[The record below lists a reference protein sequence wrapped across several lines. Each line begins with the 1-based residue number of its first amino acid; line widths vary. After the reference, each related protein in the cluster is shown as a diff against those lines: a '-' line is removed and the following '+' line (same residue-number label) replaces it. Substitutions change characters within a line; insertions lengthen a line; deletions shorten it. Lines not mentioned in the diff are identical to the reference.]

1 MMTKPKNQSGL
12 VNTFLDGATSGAIG
26 HLLIQ
31 EDTLYNTDGSEFLPI
46 VRRAGPAGNSRI
58 FIINSENYVK
68 YHETYR
74 QHKKLVH
81 EAIQERN
88 NEQEDPMSK
97 IVVTYL
103 DMEIYGKSFDQHP
116 LVETA
121 AIGTIRDYQETADAH
136 ESKIKSIEAH
146 THERA
151 SYEQEFADEELIEA
165 SRQIIFNC
173 KKVANAIQADV
184 DEAQFNK
191 QIANIEELVR
201 APQIM
206 EQAIKDGGIDP
217 DVLRRMLR
225 TRNEVQGMIDQ
236 VEKHISIIM
245 EIPGASGATKAP
257 APSDN

>member
-1 MMTKPKNQSGL
+1 MPKPKNQSAL
-12 VNTFLDGATSGAIG
+12 VNTFLSGATSGAIG

-31 EDTLYNTDGSEFLPI
+31 EDTLYNTEGSEFLPI
-46 VRRAGPAGNSRI
+46 VRRAGPEGNSRI
-58 FIINSENYVK
+58 FIINAESYVK

-81 EAIQERN
+81 EAIQERD
-88 NEQEDPMSK
+88 NEQEDPMAK
-97 IVVTYL
+97 TVVTYI
-103 DMEIYGKSFDQHP
+103 DMEIYGKSFDRHP
-116 LVETA
+116 LNEKSTLD
-121 AIGTIRDYQETADAH
+121 TIRYHRETADAH
-136 ESKIKSIEAH
+136 TSKITSIEQH

-151 SYEQEFADEELIEA
+151 SYEQDFADEELIEA

-173 KKVANAIQADV
+173 KKIANALQADL
-184 DEAQFNK
+184 DEAQFQK

-217 DVLRRMLR
+217 DVLRRMLK
-225 TRNEVQGMIDQ
+225 TRNEVQDMIDQ

-257 APSDN
+257 APSDE